1 MLHDAGGPPMGK
13 PSLPR
18 LWTDSR
24 SLSFALARPW
34 WMARAE
40 LWLSAWPLPARGTCR
55 QLTKVHC
62 SSLLS
67 PDCSGPRASAAC
79 TLHGPHPSGRP
90 WLRQSPTPGLPL
102 DAGAPLANTM
112 WLLLLLLTLLQG
124 LPPALPLDLLHFQ
137 QVRTIYFCLP
147 PAPRPQLPGEVCF

>member
-1 MLHDAGGPPMGK
+1 MLRDAGGPPMGK
-13 PSLPR
+13 PSLR
-18 LWTDSR
+18 WLWTDSC
-24 SLSFALARPW
+24 SLSFALARPRW
-34 WMARAE
+34 TARAE
-40 LWLSAWPLPARGTCR
+40 LWLSAWPLPAR

-67 PDCSGPRASAAC
+67 PDRPGPGASAAR

-102 DAGAPLANTM
+102 DTGTPLTNTM

-124 LPPALPLDLLHFQ
+124 LPPALPVDPLHFQ